1 MSHVLD
7 PAKHGLGDLVDEAGG
22 RPEAMRVI
30 VNSLQGGDGLP
41 ANGPFEV
48 TRTINGQEITIR
60 GAIVNGVPKIG
71 TAFDPSAF
79 PGNS

>member
-1 MSHVLD
+1 MGHILD
-7 PAKHGLGDLVDEAGG
+7 RPEHGLGDLVNEAGG

-30 VNSLQGGDGLP
+30 VNSLQDGDGLP
-41 ANGPFEV
+41 ANGKFIV

-71 TAFDPSAF
+71 TAFDPSAY